1 MPCMEPSTI
10 HGQPR
15 PPGAEKGLEVSLLM
29 SLLLSKQPKV
39 RMLQPT
45 SGAFYTVKQKESV
58 CLWEAQSLM
67 ESREVGSGCPG
78 QENPRIP
85 RWPLCTHNTSGV
97 LSQRTN
103 DSVCG
108 GNRGVHQMQERL
120 PLRARRKDGKG
131 RAGSGAR
138 PPLLILSTVFTPMG
152 RYSWDKRNI
161 LIFR

>member
-67 ESREVGSGCPG
+67 ESREVGSGRPG

-108 GNRGVHQMQERL
+108 GNRGSSPNAGTAASQSKKERREGEGGEWSKTAAL
-120 PLRARRKDGKG
+120 HFEQFSLLW
-131 RAGSGAR
+131 AGIRG
-138 PPLLILSTVFTPMG
+138 I
-152 RYSWDKRNI
+152 KE
-161 LIFR
+161 IF